1 MIYPFIKM
9 ILPYIA
15 YAAIVAGASYV
26 SAYKVRQEWAQET
39 AVNKAIEAENY
50 RHLTKAND
58 TVRADYERFKN
69 DTSKRGS
76 DAIDKWVQVNTT
88 DTSKPPSAAC
98 GNYVASSNALFAKY
112 GESALRLANEA
123 QSVADRLTA
132 AQKYISEVCIK

>member
-58 TVRADYERFKN
+58 NVRADYERLKN

-76 DAIDKWVQVNTT
+76 DAIAKWVQVNTA
-88 DTSKPPSAAC
+88 DTSQATSTAC
-98 GNYVASSNALFAKY
+98 RNYVTESNAIFAKY

-123 QSVADRLTA
+123 QNVADRLNA
-132 AQKYISEVCIK
+132 AQKYISEVCQK